1 MEEYDSLQDPYL
13 DKLDLKTSENL
24 KLYNKAINVIS
35 ESDRYDLTRSKWTY
49 FYQELEDDVF
59 TFGYNSALQ
68 VVIERDPVNV
78 PTESK
83 NIIHSYNSITQ
94 AIIESHCEKL
104 WAKNTG
110 AGLGHLTTANYGAEP
125 DYAAKQDLISQKRLR
140 PKMLGLWIN
149 NDLTTEAKSKLRAF
163 KTSYNFNNQYEG
175 DSMLFVIVKIVRPD
189 ARSGCSDIKNKLR
202 P

>member
-24 KLYNKAINVIS
+24 KLYNKEINVIS
-35 ESDRYDLTRSKWTY
+35 ESDRYDLTRSKWKY

-83 NIIHSYNSITQ
+83 NIIHSYNSRTQ
-94 AIIESHCEKL
+94 SMIDSHCENF
-104 WAKNTG
+104 WDNNSR
-110 AGLGHLTTANYGAEP
+110 AGIECLPTADYGAAP
-125 DYAAKQDLISQKRLR
+125 DYAEK
-140 PKMLGLWIN
+140 
-149 NDLTTEAKSKLRAF
+149 
-163 KTSYNFNNQYEG
+163 
-175 DSMLFVIVKIVRPD
+175 
-189 ARSGCSDIKNKLR
+189 
-202 P
+202 